1 MATDY
6 KFEGWLGEDAESV
19 KGKMVW
25 KEFEPKKWEENDVD
39 IKITHSGICGSDLHT
54 LRSGWG
60 ATPYP
65 CVVGHEIVGT
75 AVRVGSKAEGG
86 IKVGDTVGVGAQ
98 ADSCLGRGKKECAPC
113 KENEEPYCVNG
124 NVNTYGSIHYNGD
137 KAYGGYALYHRAPSH
152 FVVKIPDGLAPEYA
166 APMLCG
172 GVTVYSPLKHWGVGP
187 GKKVGIAGVG
197 GLGHFAVIFA
207 KAMGADEVVGISRKA
222 SKRDEAMAL
231 GCDDYIATEDDK
243 EWSKHNARRFDVIIS
258 TVSSA
263 KMPIADYIQTLA
275 LDGSMIQV
283 GAPEE
288 PIPLPIF
295 PLITGRR
302 SLAGSA
308 IGSPKTIREMLE
320 FAAKHKVKPFVEKRP
335 MSDANQAVVDMEA
348 GKARFRY
355 VLVNENH

>member
-1 MATDY
+1 MTTDY
-6 KFEGWLGEDAESV
+6 KFEGWMGDDAESV
-19 KGKMVW
+19 NGKMVW
-25 KEFEPKKWEENDVD
+25 KEYEPKKWEENDVD

-65 CVVGHEIVGT
+65 CVVGHEIVGV

-86 IKVGDTVGVGAQ
+86 IKVGDIVGVGAQ
-98 ADSCLGRGKKECAPC
+98 SDSCLGRGKKECTPC
-113 KENEEPYCVNG
+113 KTDEEPYCVNG
-124 NVNTYGSIHYNGD
+124 GVNTYGSIHYNGD

-152 FVVKIPDGLAPEYA
+152 FVIKIPDGLAPEYA

-172 GVTVYSPLKHWGVGP
+172 GVTVFSPLKHWGVGP

-243 EWSKHNARRFDVIIS
+243 EWAQHNARRFDVIIS

-263 KMPIADYIQTLA
+263 KMPIADYITTLA
-275 LDGSMIQV
+275 LDGSMVQV

-288 PIPLPIF
+288 PIPVPIF

-308 IGSPKTIREMLE
+308 IGSPKVIREMLE
-320 FAAKHKVKPFVEKRP
+320 FAAKHNVKPFVEKRP
-335 MSDANQAVVDMEA
+335 MSDANQAIVDMEA

-355 VLVNENH
+355 VLVNN

>member
-1 MATDY
+1 M
-6 KFEGWLGEDAESV
+6 
-19 KGKMVW
+19 
-25 KEFEPKKWEENDVD
+25 
-39 IKITHSGICGSDLHT
+39 
-54 LRSGWG
+54 
-60 ATPYP
+60 
-65 CVVGHEIVGT
+65 
-75 AVRVGSKAEGG
+75 RVGSNAEGG
-86 IKVGDTVGVGAQ
+86 IKVGDVVGVGAQ
-98 ADSCLGRGKKECAPC
+98 ADSCLGRGPKECDPC
-113 KENEEPYCVNG
+113 KTDEEPYCVNG
-124 NVNTYGSIHYNGD
+124 NINTYGSLHRNGD

-187 GKKVGIAGVG
+187 GKKVGVAGVG

-243 EWSKHNARRFDVIIS
+243 DWSKHNARRFDVIIS

-263 KMPIADYIQTLA
+263 KMPIGEYISTLA
-275 LDGSMIQV
+275 LDGTMVQV

-288 PIPLPIF
+288 PVPMPIF
-295 PLITGRR
+295 PLIVGRR

-308 IGSPKTIREMLE
+308 IGSPKVIREMLE
-320 FAAKHKVKPFVEKRP
+320 FAAKNKVTPVVEKRP
-335 MSDANQAVVDMEA
+335 MSDANQAIIDMDA

-355 VLVNENH
+355 VLVNN

>member
-1 MATDY
+1 
-6 KFEGWLGEDAESV
+6 
-19 KGKMVW
+19 
-25 KEFEPKKWEENDVD
+25 
-39 IKITHSGICGSDLHT
+39 
-54 LRSGWG
+54 
-60 ATPYP
+60 
-65 CVVGHEIVGT
+65 
-75 AVRVGSKAEGG
+75 
-86 IKVGDTVGVGAQ
+86 
-98 ADSCLGRGKKECAPC
+98 
-113 KENEEPYCVNG
+113 
-124 NVNTYGSIHYNGD
+124 
-137 KAYGGYALYHRAPSH
+137 
-152 FVVKIPDGLAPEYA
+152 
-166 APMLCG
+166 MLCG

-222 SKRDEAMAL
+222 SKRDEALAL
-231 GCDDYIATEDDK
+231 GCDDYIATDDDK

-263 KMPIADYIQTLA
+263 KMPIGEYIQTLA
-275 LDGSMIQV
+275 LDGSMVQV

-288 PIPLPIF
+288 PVPLPIF
-295 PLITGRR
+295 SLITGRR

-335 MSDANQAVVDMEA
+335 MSDANQAVIDMEA

-355 VLVNENH
+355 VLVNEDH